1 MKYTTIIFDLDGT
14 LLDTLDDLAD
24 SVNSVMNSEGFP
36 ARTRDEVRSFVGE
49 GYRLLIKRA
58 LPESTDDDEIDRC
71 TEIFRTEY
79 FKNIANKTKPYD
91 GIEGLL
97 NELRKMGIKIGVVS
111 NKMDEAVKEA
121 CRFYFGNIIDAAV
134 GDNPER
140 NKKPAPDN
148 VYEVLKQLNSDKQNT
163 LFVGDSNIDVKT
175 AKNAELV
182 CVGVT
187 WGFRSKEVLIKEGAD
202 YIIDKP
208 CELLKYI

>member
-14 LLDTLDDLAD
+14 LLDTLDDLTD
-24 SVNSVMNSEGFP
+24 SVNAIMLSEGYP
-36 ARTRDEVRSFVGE
+36 VRSRDEVRSFVGE
-49 GYRLLIKRA
+49 GYLTLIKKA
-58 LPESTDDDEIDRC
+58 LPEGMDDDEINRC
-71 TEIFRTEY
+71 TDLFRKEY
-79 FKNIANKTKPYD
+79 FGNIANKTKPYD
-91 GIEGLL
+91 GIKDLL
-97 NELRKMGIKIGVVS
+97 PELRKSGIKIGVVS

-121 CRFYFGNIIDAAV
+121 CRHYFGGSIDAAV

-148 VYEVLKQLNSDKQNT
+148 VYEVLKQLNSAKQNT

-175 AKNAELV
+175 AKNAGLV

-187 WGFRSKEVLIKEGAD
+187 WGFRSKEVLIKEEAD

-208 CELLKYI
+208 FELLKYI